1 MDYLVIHFAD
11 AGLGEFRWALLD
23 GASESAALDWKDATE
38 SDLPK
43 IAAGHR
49 DPVIFLIPQQCV
61 YLTQV
66 ELPKKASRQVLAA
79 IEFQVEEQ
87 LAQDI
92 ESQHFALGDTSANPI
107 AVAVV
112 EKSIMAAC
120 QTLARTQGLQL
131 HQVLPELFLCPW
143 SGSGVNLIEGY
154 QGYLLRYGDNHGFK
168 CNAATLAAMLK
179 LVRRE
184 VEFESVLYYHDDNSE
199 SELPRLDG
207 IRVEQKPLDSTPCGL
222 LDSPVIDLQ
231 QREFQLSSAWQA
243 LARVWQWVALLMAVL
258 LAIGAYNKAIALQQ
272 FEDELTAIKD
282 QQYQLLKSYL
292 PSATT
297 RDSNLKKLL
306 IARLKQDQSSQ
317 SEQGFLQLLADF
329 TQVRKQ
335 FDAVQIT
342 RIHYQKK
349 RLSIDITSK
358 QLKDIEALHRQIG
371 SSEISARLENL
382 NIKPEQISA
391 RLVLQ
396 GDSDG

>member
-1 MDYLVIHFAD
+1 MDYLVIHFAN
-11 AGLGEFRWALLD
+11 AELGEFRWAMLD
-23 GASESAALDWKDATE
+23 DASGSAVLDWQPAAE
-38 SDLPK
+38 SDLPG
-43 IAAGHR
+43 IASEHA

-61 YLTQV
+61 YLTQI
-66 ELPKKASRQVLAA
+66 ELPQKASRQVLAA
-79 IEFQVEEQ
+79 IEFQVEDQ

-92 ESQHFALGDTSANPI
+92 ESQHCALGDTSANPVSI
-107 AVAVV
+107 AVV
-112 EKSIMAAC
+112 EKPIMVAC
-120 QTLARTQGLQL
+120 QALARKYGLRL

-143 SGSGVNLIEGY
+143 SGSGVNLVEGY

-168 CNAATLAAMLK
+168 CNSSTLAAMLR
-179 LVRRE
+179 LVGRE
-184 VEFESVLYYHDDNSE
+184 VEFESLVCYREDDSE
-199 SELPRLDG
+199 SELPQLDG
-207 IRVEQKPLDSTPCGL
+207 IRVEQKSLGSTPSGL

-243 LARVWQWVALLMAVL
+243 LARVWKWVALLMAVL

-272 FEDELTAIKD
+272 FEDELSAIKD

-292 PSATT
+292 PGATT
-297 RDSNLKKLL
+297 RESNLKKLL
-306 IARLKQDQSSQ
+306 IARLKQDQSIQ
-317 SEQGFLQLLADF
+317 GEQGFLQLLADF
-329 TQVRKQ
+329 TQVRNQ
-335 FDAVQIT
+335 FKAVQIT
-342 RIHYQKK
+342 RIQYQNE

-396 GDSDG
+396 GDSNG